1 MKIYDCFT
9 FYNELDLL
17 EIRLK
22 ELYDH
27 VDHFVLVEASRTFQN
42 REKPYIYFE
51 NKKRYAQW
59 NDKII
64 YVQVNNMPDGDDAWS
79 RETHQRNQIVQGL
92 QNADEN
98 DIVIISDC
106 DEIIRHEVIDSLKH
120 SQELVFPLRMPLF
133 NFKFNYMRISPGHYE
148 VWAMAV
154 RKAIIDQVTPD
165 QIRNSRF
172 NYSGWQIN
180 SNTTDTKMIEHA
192 GWHFSYLGDIEYLKD
207 KAKSFSHTE
216 VNRPDFFEQLD
227 PEASIR
233 ERKEWDR
240 SQSASYEIVALN
252 DYFPA
257 EIYSNKEKYS
267 QFILE
272 GHVPPTDFL
281 PR

>member
-42 REKPYIYFE
+42 REKPYIYLE
-51 NKKRYAQW
+51 NKDRYAQW
-59 NDKII
+59 SDKII
-64 YVQVNNMPDGDDAWS
+64 HIQVDDMPEGDNAWL
-79 RETHQRNQIVQGL
+79 RETHQRNQIVRGISDA
-92 QNADEN
+92 NEN
-98 DIVIISDC
+98 DIIIISDC
-106 DEIIRHEVIDSLKH
+106 DEIIRHDAVNELRNGI
-120 SQELVFPLRMPLF
+120 ELVFPLRMPLF
-133 NFKFNYMRISPGHYE
+133 NFKFNYMRINPGHYE

-154 RKAIIDQVTPD
+154 KKSIIDQVTPD

-172 NYSGWQIN
+172 NYSNWPMRSKN
-180 SNTTDTKMIEHA
+180 TDTKIIEHA

-227 PEASIR
+227 LEASIK

-240 SQSASYEIVALN
+240 SQSASYEIVLLDN
-252 DYFPA
+252 YFPL
-257 EIYSNKEKYS
+257 EICNNKEKYKA
-267 QFILE
+267 FILD
-272 GHVPPTDFL
+272 GNYPSTAFL
-281 PR
+281 PQ